1 MIGVTTI
8 QTILYHLPPSNL
20 DFVRVHCAGN
30 LKYGGFLTPG
40 TSKSSILIG
49 FSIINRPILR
59 KPVSPSDG
67 CWNSCD
73 VGWCVAHVG
82 TLGVSLKV
90 GYPPVVPLWNLENH
104 QTKWKLENHLCIIY
118 TWCIF
123 TYFPAMFHDDCR
135 VPNLHRFQEL
145 LGYALKKDRR
155 CCLSDWSASELS
167 IEQAPWRDELTV
179 DIVDFTRRNTQKH
192 DNHIRS
198 SIMLHIFKKYV
209 YTYRYEYPFD
219 VFHHDFR
226 HSSDLLCQVE
236 YAALDAWVTL
246 RLFYLD
252 GYFW

>member
-20 DFVRVHCAGN
+20 DFVRVHCSGN

-90 GYPPVVPLWNLENH
+90 GYPPVAPHYGTWKI
-104 QTKWKLENHLCIIY
+104 TKLNGGSKIIY
-118 TWCIF
+118 
-123 TYFPAMFHDDCR
+123 
-135 VPNLHRFQEL
+135 V
-145 LGYALKKDRR
+145 
-155 CCLSDWSASELS
+155 
-167 IEQAPWRDELTV
+167 
-179 DIVDFTRRNTQKH
+179 
-192 DNHIRS
+192 S
-198 SIMLHIFKKYV
+198 SIHGVFSRIFQPCFMMTAGFQICTGSRSCWAMRWRRTAAAV
-209 YTYRYEYPFD
+209 CLTGQPRNSPWSRRHD
-219 VFHHDFR
+219 VTN
-226 HSSDLLCQVE
+226 SL
-236 YAALDAWVTL
+236 
-246 RLFYLD
+246 
-252 GYFW
+252 